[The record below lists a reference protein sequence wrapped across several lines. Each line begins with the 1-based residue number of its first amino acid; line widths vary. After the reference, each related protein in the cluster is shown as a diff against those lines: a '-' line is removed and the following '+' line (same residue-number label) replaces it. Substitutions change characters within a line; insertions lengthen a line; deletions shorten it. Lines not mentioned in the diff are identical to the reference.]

1 MLKVDINPLLK
12 IFNLHLGHTQQISC
26 TYFANVTTK
35 LVQFMFYVAKG
46 TINPGVK
53 MMFSCV
59 SIAYECEYIQKEE
72 ETLDYVFATI

>member
-46 TINPGVK
+46 TINPGEDDV
-53 MMFSCV
+53 
-59 SIAYECEYIQKEE
+59 
-72 ETLDYVFATI
+72 